1 MLLTGNVGQNY
12 MLDVNFI
19 KKSEVQQLVV
29 ACGVSSIGVIISLL
43 GKIYETGY
51 HIEFTEEL
59 VSCVASET
67 KLKSGTIRETIN
79 MAVKVGFFNQEI
91 FKKYSLLTSKQIQ
104 ENAAQTQP
112 NISIEPKYSLVDLPV
127 RQAGN
132 RLISNAQNQIS
143 ENSQTRENHFKD
155 SNIRE
160 TNSKSTGGVI
170 VDSKEEVDIEKDKK
184 TLSRPTDRA
193 DPPAPARPAG
203 GERAGKKETK
213 LKDKKVFPPESI
225 EYRCTKYVMEK
236 VLEFNPNNKKA
247 PKSENDPKFQE
258 WCVHIDRAI
267 RLDKRP
273 VNELRKLTKFA
284 FEDDFWRKTIQST
297 SGLREN
303 YDTIFMKM
311 KGETTNGNNSRY
323 SGSTKTIQQAAAER
337 ANRPPP
343 TSGNV
348 Y

>member
-1 MLLTGNVGQNY
+1 
-12 MLDVNFI
+12 MLDVNFM

-43 GKIYETGY
+43 GKIHQTGY
-51 HIEFTEEL
+51 YIEFTEEL
-59 VSCVASET
+59 VSCVASEI
-67 KLKSGTIRETIN
+67 KVKSGTIREIIN

-104 ENAAQTQP
+104 ENAISTQPACRTGRP
-112 NISIEPKYSLVDLPV
+112 NISIEPKYSLVGD
-127 RQAGN
+127 

-143 ENSQTRENHFKD
+143 ENSRTRENHFKD

-160 TNSKSTGGVI
+160 KDSESTGLSI
-170 VDSKEEVDIEKDKK
+170 VDSKEEVDIEGNKK

-193 DPPAPARPAG
+193 DSPA
-203 GERAGKKETK
+203 ERVGKKETK
-213 LKDKKVFPPESI
+213 LKDKKVFPPDSI

-236 VLEFNPNNKKA
+236 VLEYNPNNKKA

-273 VNELRKLTKFA
+273 VKELRKLAKFA

-311 KGETTNGNNSRY
+311 KGETTNGNNTRN
-323 SGSTKTIQQAAAER
+323 GGQTIEQADAEYR
-337 ANRPPP
+337 ANRAAP
-343 TSGNV
+343 TMGNI